1 MRVMAGVGRSGV
13 ALLMAVSGLAWG
25 MTNAVQAQQVTALPS
40 GVRVQANGLEMDVT
54 ALRDDVVRVREGH
67 IGAMPEDSSWAVL
80 PAARAAH
87 VRVSA
92 EARGFH
98 TKDLR
103 IAVDPQLKLTVTD
116 LQGHVLQQDAEP
128 VQYDGTDFTVYKKL
142 TDDEHFFGLGDKVG
156 PLDRRGM
163 AFVDWNTDIGW
174 SESTD
179 PIYKSIPF
187 FYSWRS
193 GRVLGVLFDN
203 TWRASFDFGKAREHE
218 WSFGSTNGPVT
229 YYLMYGPGPK
239 QVVEDYAWLT
249 GPTPMPPLWSLG
261 YQQSRYSYYPESRV
275 LEVAKHLRD
284 DKIPADVMWLDIDYQ
299 QNNRPFT
306 VNSSRFPSFEQ
317 MIRDLQHEQFHTVVI
332 TDLHIADLPNA
343 GYKPYDEGEAQDRFV
358 KMPDGKD
365 FVGWVWPGN
374 SVFPNFSEADTRAW
388 WGSLYANFI
397 QDGIAGFWND
407 MNEPSVFNVP
417 SKTMPDDA
425 QHVIRGDEA
434 WGFKDRT
441 ATHLEMHN
449 VFGMLQTEGTYE
461 GFRKLAPNVR
471 PFVMTRA
478 SFAGGQ
484 RYSATWTGDNSST
497 WNHLRL
503 TTPMLE
509 NLGLSGFAMA
519 GADVGGFRG
528 SPQMDLLTKW
538 MEVAAFQPIDR
549 DHTTDGSKNQEP
561 WVGGST
567 QEALRRRYIETRYA
581 LMPYLYTTAR
591 AMALH
596 GLPIVRPL
604 FLEFPDAG
612 ANDEPVDL
620 QAPAEFLFGPDL
632 LVAPPEFPNETD
644 DYQVLLPPGPWY
656 DYWTGKRLEGA
667 RPANSMDAE
676 QKTAS
681 VTDAVTEAEPTPI
694 TITPTLEDL
703 PVYARGGSVI
713 PEQPLVQSTMQ
724 KPEGPLTLRV
734 YPGVADKDGKTC
746 RGDVYVDD
754 GISYAFEQG
763 DSLRMTT
770 TCNGGGSAP
779 LTVMVSSHEGSYQ
792 PWWNAV
798 TLEVYGWQ
806 GNAAP
811 IASMAGK
818 PVSVQRNATRD
829 AWDVTVPDDGK
840 GAAVELR

>member
-1 MRVMAGVGRSGV
+1 VLAVGT
-13 ALLMAVSGLAWG
+13 GLAWG
-25 MTNAVQAQQVTALPS
+25 AVHVQAQQVRALP
-40 GVRVQANGLEMDVT
+40 GGLEVQANGLEMEVT
-54 ALRDDVVRVREGH
+54 ALRDDIVRVREGH
-67 IGAMPEDSSWAVL
+67 VSQMPEDSSWAVL
-80 PAARAAH
+80 PKAREAH
-87 VRVSA
+87 IPVTAEKRGFATKALRVRVDP
-92 EARGFH
+92 
-98 TKDLR
+98 DLR
-103 IAVDPQLKLTVTD
+103 LTVTD
-116 LQGHVLQQDAEP
+116 LAGHVLQQDAEP
-128 VQYDGTDFTVYKKL
+128 VRYDGTDFKIFKQL

-174 SESTD
+174 DESTD

-187 FYSWRS
+187 FYSWRD
-193 GRVLGVLFDN
+193 GRVLGVLFDT
-203 TWRASFDFGKAREHE
+203 TWRANFDFGKDRPKEY
-218 WSFGSTNGPVT
+218 SFGATNGPIT

-249 GPTPMPPLWSLG
+249 GPTPMPPMWSLG

-275 LEVAKHLRD
+275 FEVAKRLRD
-284 DKIPADVMWLDIDYQ
+284 DRIPTDVIWLDIDYQ

-306 VNSSRFPSFEQ
+306 VNRQRFPSFEQ
-317 MIRDLQHEQFHTVVI
+317 MIQDLKQQQFHTVII

-374 SVFPNFSEADTRAW
+374 SVFPNYTEADTRAW
-388 WGSLYANFI
+388 WGSLYADFI
-397 QDGIAGFWND
+397 KDGVAGFWND

-417 SKTMPDDA
+417 SKTVPDDA
-425 QHVIRGDEA
+425 QHVIRGDEK

-441 ATHLEMHN
+441 TNHLEIHN

-461 GFRKLAPNVR
+461 GFRKLAPDVR

-538 MEVAAFQPIDR
+538 MEVGAFQPIDR
-549 DHTTDGSKNQEP
+549 DHTTSGSKDQEP
-561 WVGGST
+561 WIGGAAH
-567 QEALRRRYIETRYA
+567 EAIRRRYIETRYE
-581 LMPYLYTTAR
+581 LMPYLYTTAK
-591 AMALH
+591 AMATD

-604 FLEFPDAG
+604 FLEFPEAG
-612 ANDEPVDL
+612 ANGEPVDL
-620 QAPAEFLFGPDL
+620 QAPGEFLFGPDL
-632 LVAPPEFPNETD
+632 LVAPPEYPDEVD
-644 DYQVLLPPGPWY
+644 DYTVLLPPGPWY

-667 RPANSMDAE
+667 RPAGNEDAE
-676 QKTAS
+676 QKTATVKS
-681 VTDAVTEAEPTPI
+681 PAAGPAPTPI
-694 TITPTLEDL
+694 VITPTLAEL

-713 PEQPLVQSTMQ
+713 PEQPLVQSTME
-724 KPEGPLTLRV
+724 KPQGPLTLRV
-734 YPGVADKDGKTC
+734 YPGVADGAGKTC
-746 RGDVYVDD
+746 AGDVYLDD
-754 GISYAFEQG
+754 GISYAFEKG

-770 TCNGGGSAP
+770 SCTGDIGAGA
-779 LTVMVSSHEGSYQ
+779 LTVSLGHHEGSYQ
-792 PWWNAV
+792 PWWSEV

-806 GNAAP
+806 HSVAP
-811 IASMAGK
+811 VATAHGK
-818 PVSVQRNATRD
+818 TLAVRRNATRD
-829 AWDVTVPDDGK
+829 AWDVTVPDTGN
-840 GAAVELR
+840 GATVSLR